1 MAYGKKSADWDFD
14 QAQKKL
20 DSAGGVKIAARGPL
34 AHRQRQRRIR
44 INRRIGYQ
52 KPWT

>member
-20 DSAGGVKIAARGPL
+20 DSASGVKV
-34 AHRQRQRRIR
+34 AHRWSSERKHRVLRRNHMLAR
-44 INRRIGYQ
+44 KKLY
-52 KPWT
+52 T

>member
-20 DSAGGVKIAARGPL
+20 DSASGVKV
-34 AHRQRQRRIR
+34 AHRWSSERKHRVLRRKHMLAR
-44 INRRIGYQ
+44 KKLY
-52 KPWT
+52 T